1 MGLSGKSRVREAGYQ
16 LLMRAYAAAGN
27 GAQGLNV
34 YHQLR
39 DLLRE
44 ELGTSPSPE
53 TDSVYKQLLR

>member
-1 MGLSGKSRVREAGYQ
+1 
-16 LLMRAYAAAGN
+16 MRAYAAAGN